1 MVPYMLVLVLA
12 LLGINVFLV
21 LLFGIVSAGIIGIAC
36 GDLTVITFATNVWEG
51 YKSMIEVFLL
61 SMFGGGVAELTAKY
75 GGLQWMIEKLSGICK
90 GKKSAQAA
98 LCVLAGV
105 TDMATANNTV
115 AIIVDGNMARSISEK
130 YKIDPRK
137 TASILDAFTCIF
149 QGMIPY
155 GAQFLLVASLTKGRV
170 SPLDIIPLLWYLF
183 LLGLFTVLSFLIP
196 SYEKLTL
203 SGEWDWENHTVIR

>member
-1 MVPYMLVLVLA
+1 MKTYPASIAHTEDSIQRLMKNQYLLFNKKVLA
-12 LLGINVFLV
+12 L
-21 LLFGIVSAGIIGIAC
+21 
-36 GDLTVITFATNVWEG
+36 
-51 YKSMIEVFLL
+51 
-61 SMFGGGVAELTAKY
+61 
-75 GGLQWMIEKLSGICK
+75 
-90 GKKSAQAA
+90 QAA